1 MIALYRPGHSL
12 LHRTPAGWKLL
23 GLLVGAVTLTLLPRT
38 VWTAAIAFAAVA
50 ALFIIGGIGVRA
62 WARQLWT
69 LKWIIVLLAGTQTI
83 FLGWELAAANTVRVV
98 AVVMLAAL
106 VTFTTPAE
114 ETIDVL
120 QRVLGP
126 FRKFGVDPWRVAFT
140 VQLTIAVIPVISG
153 MAARIREAQIARG
166 VRLGPRAIV
175 TLLVMAL
182 RHADD
187 MADSLTSRGI
197 A

>member
-1 MIALYRPGHSL
+1 
-12 LHRTPAGWKLL
+12 
-23 GLLVGAVTLTLLPRT
+23 
-38 VWTAAIAFAAVA
+38 
-50 ALFIIGGIGVRA
+50 FIIGGIGVRA

-69 LKWIIVLLAGTQTI
+69 LQWIIVLLAGTQTI

>member
-1 MIALYRPGHSL
+1 MIALYRPGDSL
-12 LHRTPAGWKLL
+12 LHRLPAAWKLL
-23 GLLVGAVTLTLLPRT
+23 GLLVGALTLTLLPRT
-38 VWTAAIAFAAVA
+38 VWTAAVAFAAVG
-50 ALFIIGGIGVRA
+50 ALFVVGGIGVRA
-62 WARQLWT
+62 WVRQLWT
-69 LKWIIVLLAGTQTI
+69 LKWIVLLLGGTQAI
-83 FLGWELAAANTVRVV
+83 FLGWELAAANTVRVA

-114 ETIDVL
+114 ETIGVL

-126 FRKFGVDPWRVAFT
+126 LRRFGVDPWRVAFT
-140 VQLTIAVIPVISG
+140 VQLTIAVIPVVSA

-166 VRLGPRAIV
+166 VRLGPRAV
-175 TLLVMAL
+175 VVLLVMAL

-187 MADSLTSRGI
+187 MADALTARGI